1 MNDLTEQRNTMLEAK
16 LNDKLKDWS
25 MTDAALLLAGLIAK
39 CYQKSNL
46 NFKTEYPLEEMALDV
61 FEDAAKDHPNAT
73 MAQVVDAIQRGTKG
87 EYGPYV
93 GLSTI
98 TLLGFVTKYL
108 EPKIT
113 INKQQEEEEEPKL
126 LERDVRQDKI
136 NYVCFLYDLHK
147 KDEKINAADWV
158 AAFNFMKRNGAVCDY
173 SSERDAMIEAAIEK
187 LVGKALAHM
196 SLQNIGATKKYEQE
210 IREQR
215 EGHQEV
221 ASLCKKAAV
230 IYTFNE
236 WMREEMTVDDVRHM
250 LDDLSKEID
259 W

>member
-1 MNDLTEQRNTMLEAK
+1 MNDLTEQRNTILEGK

-46 NFKTEYPLEEMALDV
+46 NFKTEYPLEEMAIDV
-61 FEDAAKDHPNAT
+61 FEDASKDHPNAT

-87 EYGPYV
+87 EFGPYV

-108 EPKIT
+108 APKIT
-113 INKQQEEEEEPKL
+113 INQQQDYEEQPKL
-126 LERDVRQDKI
+126 LERDVRRDKI
-136 NYVCFLYDLHK
+136 NYVCYLYDLHK
-147 KDEKINAADWV
+147 KDGKIYAADWV
-158 AAFNFMKRNGAVCDY
+158 AVFNFMTLSGAMCDY
-173 SSERDAMIEAAIEK
+173 SSERDAMIEAAIEM
-187 LVGKALAHM
+187 LIGKALAHM
-196 SLQNIGATKKYEQE
+196 SLQNVGATKKYEQE

-215 EGHQEV
+215 GGHQEV
-221 ASLCKKAAV
+221 ACLCKKAAV

-236 WMREEMTVDDVRHM
+236 WMREEMTVDDVRKM

-259 W
+259 L